1 MGIFDPRIKRYQK
14 KFEYSYSFGTY
25 PTIDLINYQR
35 ENLLKVLVKSNHDD
49 SEGLKEVLDLCTKLN
64 IPVEIADRAIDK
76 IATKENTYVLGVF
89 KKYESKLSLKANHL
103 VLVEPRNMG
112 NLGTII
118 RTMLSFDFKDLA
130 IIRPAAD
137 IFDPMVVRSTMGAIF
152 QINFEYFE
160 DINEYISKYGERN
173 IYPFMLDGAKD
184 IREVKFEAPFSMI
197 QGNESKG
204 LPKEFSELGQSIYIP
219 NSDNVD
225 SLNLSVATAIGLW
238 EARRNNE

>member
-1 MGIFDPRIKRYQK
+1 
-14 KFEYSYSFGTY
+14 
-25 PTIDLINYQR
+25 
-35 ENLLKVLVKSNHDD
+35 
-49 SEGLKEVLDLCTKLN
+49 LN
-64 IPVEIADRAIDK
+64 IHVEVADRAIDK
-76 IATKENTYVLGVF
+76 IATKENTYVVGIF
-89 KKYESKLSLKANHL
+89 KKYESKLSENTNHL

-130 IIRPAAD
+130 IIRPATD
-137 IFDPMVVRSTMGAIF
+137 IFDPMVVRSTMGALF
-152 QINFEYFE
+152 QINFEYFD
-160 DINEYISKYGERN
+160 DIHEYVSKFGKRK

-184 IREVKFEAPFSMI
+184 IREIKFEEPFSMI

-204 LPKEFSELGQSIYIP
+204 LPSEFKELGQSIYIP

-238 EARRNNE
+238 EARRGK

>member
-14 KFEYSYSFGTY
+14 KFDYSYSFGTY
-25 PTIDLINYQR
+25 PTIDLITHKR
-35 ENLLKVLVKSNHDD
+35 EHLLKVLVKSNHDD
-49 SEGLKEVLDLCTKLN
+49 SEGVNEVLDLCDRLN

-76 IATKENTYVLGVF
+76 IATKENTYVLGIF
-89 KKYESKLSLKANHL
+89 EKYKSELDPKANHL

-118 RTMLSFDFKDLA
+118 RTMLGFDVTNLA
-130 IIRPAAD
+130 IIRPATD

-160 DINEYISKYGERN
+160 NIQEYISKYGERS
-173 IYPFMLDGAKD
+173 IYTFMLDGAKD
-184 IREVKFEAPFSMI
+184 IREVKFKEPYSMI

-204 LPKEFSELGQSIYIP
+204 LSNEFKELGQSIYIP

-238 EARRNNE
+238 EARRGNV

>member
-1 MGIFDPRIKRYQK
+1 MGMLDPRIKRYQK
-14 KFEYSYSFGTY
+14 KFDYSYSFGTY
-25 PTIDLINYQR
+25 PTIDLINHQKHH
-35 ENLLKVLVKSNHDD
+35 LIKVLVKSKRDE
-49 SEGLKEVLDLCTKLN
+49 SEGVNDVLDLCDRLD

-76 IATKENTYVLGVF
+76 IATKENTYVLGIF
-89 KKYESKLSLKANHL
+89 EKYDSVLDPQANHL

-118 RTMLSFDFKDLA
+118 RTMLGFDVTDLA
-130 IIRPAAD
+130 IIRPATD

-152 QINFEYFE
+152 QINFEYF
-160 DINEYISKYGERN
+160 DSIQEYMAKYSKRN
-173 IYPFMLDGAKD
+173 IYTFMLDGAKD
-184 IREVKFEAPFSMI
+184 IREVKFEEPFSMI

-219 NSDNVD
+219 NSDKVD

-238 EARRNNE
+238 EARRQNG

>member
-1 MGIFDPRIKRYQK
+1 MGILDPRLKRYQK
-14 KFEYSYSFGTY
+14 KYGYSYSFGTY

-35 ENLLKVLVKSNHDD
+35 ENLIKVLVKSKHDE
-49 SEGLKEVLDLCTKLN
+49 SEGVNEVLDLCEELR
-64 IPVEIADRAIDK
+64 IPVEVADRAIDK
-76 IATKENTYVLGVF
+76 IATKENTYVLGIF
-89 KKYESKLSLKANHL
+89 KKYDSLLDPKENHL

-118 RTMLSFDFKDLA
+118 RTMLGFDVTNLA
-130 IIRPAAD
+130 IIRPATD

-160 DINEYISKYGERN
+160 SIQEYMEKYGKRN

-184 IREVKFEAPFSMI
+184 IREVKFEEPFSMI
-197 QGNESKG
+197 QGNESNG

-219 NSDNVD
+219 NSDKID

-238 EARRNNE
+238 EARRGK

>member
-1 MGIFDPRIKRYQK
+1 MGILDPRIKKYQK
-14 KFEYSYSFGTY
+14 KFDYSYSFGTY
-25 PTIDLINYQR
+25 PTIDLIKHQR
-35 ENLLKVLVKSNHDD
+35 EHLIKVLVKSKRDD
-49 SEGLKEVLDLCTKLN
+49 SEGVNEVLDLCERLN
-64 IPVEIADRAIDK
+64 IPVEVADRAIDK
-76 IATKENTYVLGVF
+76 IATKENTYVLGIF
-89 KKYESKLSLKANHL
+89 QKYDSVLDPQANHL

-118 RTMLSFDFKDLA
+118 RTMLGFDVTNLA

-152 QINFEYFE
+152 QINFEYF
-160 DINEYISKYGERN
+160 DSIQEYMAKYSSRN
-173 IYPFMLDGAKD
+173 IYTFMLDGAKD
-184 IREVKFEAPFSMI
+184 IRGVKFEEPFSMI

-219 NSDNVD
+219 NSAKVD

-238 EARRNNE
+238 EARRGNE

>member
-1 MGIFDPRIKRYQK
+1 MEILDPRLKKYQK
-14 KFEYSYSFGTY
+14 KYDYSYSFGTY
-25 PTIDLINYQR
+25 PTIDLINHKR
-35 ENLLKVLVKSNHDD
+35 ESLIKVLVKSKHDE
-49 SEGLKEVLDLCTKLN
+49 SEGVNAVLDLCKRLN
-64 IPVEIADRAIDK
+64 IPVEVADRAIDK
-76 IATKENTYVLGVF
+76 IATKENTYVLGIF
-89 KKYESKLSLKANHL
+89 KKYDSELDPQANHL

-118 RTMLSFDFKDLA
+118 RTMLGFDVTNLA
-130 IIRPAAD
+130 IIRPATD

-160 DINEYISKYGERN
+160 SIQEYIAKYSRRN

-184 IREVKFEAPFSMI
+184 IREVKFEEPFSMI

-204 LPKEFSELGQSIYIP
+204 LPKEFGELGQSIYIP
-219 NSDNVD
+219 NSDKVD

-238 EARRNNE
+238 EARRQNG

>member
-1 MGIFDPRIKRYQK
+1 MGIFEPRIKRYQK

-25 PTIDLINYQR
+25 PTIDLIKYQKKH
-35 ENLLKVLVKSNHDD
+35 LLKVLVKSEHDE
-49 SEGLKEVLDLCTKLN
+49 SEGVKEVLDLCEEFN
-64 IPVEIADRAIDK
+64 IPIEVADRAIDK
-76 IATKENTYVLGVF
+76 IAVKENTYVVGVF
-89 KKYESKLSLKANHL
+89 EKYESVLTQEANHL

-118 RTMLSFDFKDLA
+118 RTMLGFDMKDLA

-137 IFDPMVVRSTMGAIF
+137 IFDPTVVRSTMGAVF

-160 DINEYISKYGERN
+160 NIQEYTAKYGKRN
-173 IYPFMLDGAKD
+173 IYTFMLDGAKD
-184 IREVKFEAPFSMI
+184 IREVKFEEPFSMI

-204 LPKEFSELGQSIYIP
+204 LPIEYKQLGQSVYIP
-219 NSDNVD
+219 NSDKID

-238 EARRNNE
+238 EARRGK

>member
-1 MGIFDPRIKRYQK
+1 MCKRL
-14 KFEYSYSFGTY
+14 G
-25 PTIDLINYQR
+25 
-35 ENLLKVLVKSNHDD
+35 
-49 SEGLKEVLDLCTKLN
+49 

-76 IATKENTYVLGVF
+76 ISTKENTYVLGIF
-89 KKYESKLSLKANHL
+89 HKYDSALDPQVNHL

-118 RTMLSFDFKDLA
+118 RTMLSFDVTDLA
-130 IIRPAAD
+130 IIRPATD

-160 DINEYISKYGERN
+160 NIQEYMAKYSRRN
-173 IYPFMLDGAKD
+173 IYTFMLDGAKD
-184 IREVKFEAPFSMI
+184 IREVKFEEPFSMV

-204 LPKEFSELGQSIYIP
+204 LPKEFGELGQSIFIP
-219 NSDNVD
+219 NSDKVD

-238 EARRNNE
+238 EARRGK